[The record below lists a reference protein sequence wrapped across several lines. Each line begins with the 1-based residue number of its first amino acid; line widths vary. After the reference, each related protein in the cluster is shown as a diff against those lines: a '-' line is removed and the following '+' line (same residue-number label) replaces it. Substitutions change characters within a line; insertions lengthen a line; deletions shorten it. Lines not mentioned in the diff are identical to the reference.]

1 MSRHAW
7 IRRDLWAGLLLVLLG
22 GAVLVQ
28 SQTYGI
34 GTLSQMGPGFFPATL
49 GVLLMLIGALI
60 AATSKHTGLLT
71 KPSVKAW
78 RGAGL
83 VLLSVLAF
91 VGIAAHLGLLP
102 ATFISVAIAGFADQ
116 RNPVRDVF
124 VMATVLTVFCFLVF
138 SWGLHLQL
146 PAFSWEW

>member
-1 MSRHAW
+1 MTRHAW

-22 GAVLVQ
+22 GAVLFE
-28 SQTYGI
+28 SKSYGF
-34 GTLSQMGPGFFPATL
+34 GTLGQMGPGFFPATL
-49 GVLLMLIGALI
+49 GVLLLLIGTLI
-60 AATSKHTGLLT
+60 AATSKNTEVLA

-91 VGIAAHLGLLP
+91 VGIAAHMGLLP
-102 ATFISVAIAGFADQ
+102 ATFISVVIAGFADQ

-124 VMATVLTVFCFLVF
+124 LMAAVLTVFCFVVF

-146 PAFSWEW
+146 PALCWEW